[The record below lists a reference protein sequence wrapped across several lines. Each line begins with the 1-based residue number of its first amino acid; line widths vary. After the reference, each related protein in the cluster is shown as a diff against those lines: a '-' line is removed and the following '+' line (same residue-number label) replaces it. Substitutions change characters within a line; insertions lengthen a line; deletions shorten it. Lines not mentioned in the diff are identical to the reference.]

1 MSKSVHVHVTFGIFV
16 DTCLAHD
23 LVFLFVAAFQIISTS
38 SNSSTISFAWSGMTH
53 AASPKSPSL

>member
-1 MSKSVHVHVTFGIFV
+1 MTKSFRVHVTLGIFV

-23 LVFLFVAAFQIISTS
+23 LAFLFVAAFQIISTS